1 MNGPRTLAVD
11 YDVYEIALLAGGPR
25 RAVDAAAVAL
35 VESGRVSVDRS
46 NGRLTAT
53 DTRRSHALEAAL
65 LDAIG
70 TRGGYSLAT
79 VRWRV
84 DNDERVSALRRR
96 LELDDLLRPSTASSS
111 RYGCAWQT
119 FALTGE
125 GRRTLRHLRS
135 MPPPDRV
142 AQGTSAMHV
151 ALLGVRAMAD
161 PGLRSAL
168 FDPPARS
175 RSAGR
180 SPSSWSFGGG
190 GGSGGDAGGWGG
202 WGGDGGG
209 CGGGDGGGGGC

>member
-11 YDVYEIALLAGGPR
+11 YDLYEIALLAGGPR

-65 LDAIG
+65 LNAIG
-70 TRGGYSLAT
+70 TRGAPSLAT

-84 DNDERVSALRRR
+84 NNDERLSALRRR
-96 LELDDLLRPSTASSS
+96 LELDELLRPSTASSPRS
-111 RYGCAWQT
+111 GRAWQT

-142 AQGTSAMHV
+142 AQGTSAMQV
-151 ALLGVRAMAD
+151 ALLGVQAMAD
-161 PGLRSAL
+161 AGLRSAL
-168 FDPPARS
+168 FDPPAPPRVRS
-175 RSAGR
+175 WS
-180 SPSSWSFGGG
+180 SSSWSFGGG
-190 GGSGGDAGGWGG
+190 GGGGGGDAGGGGG

-209 CGGGDGGGGGC
+209 GGGDGGGC